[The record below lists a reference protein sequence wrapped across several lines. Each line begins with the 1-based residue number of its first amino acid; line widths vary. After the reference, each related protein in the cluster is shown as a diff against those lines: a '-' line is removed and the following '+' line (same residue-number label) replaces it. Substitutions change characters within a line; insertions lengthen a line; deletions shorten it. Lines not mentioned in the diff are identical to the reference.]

1 MDAIHSLQ
9 LILRG
14 SLQDEI
20 VDDSKMIMNVPFVDT
35 SIERVDE
42 LRIVS
47 NEMVRLIETASV
59 PQKIWKLLLGYLNS
73 RKSMWEETY
82 SNRSY

>member
-1 MDAIHSLQ
+1 GAAELTLGRCGNGCSLQ

-20 VDDSKMIMNVPFVDT
+20 VDDSKMILNVPFVDT

-47 NEMVRLIETASV
+47 NEMVQLIETASV
-59 PQKIWKLLLGYLNS
+59 PVLAVGAS
-73 RKSMWEETY
+73 
-82 SNRSY
+82 